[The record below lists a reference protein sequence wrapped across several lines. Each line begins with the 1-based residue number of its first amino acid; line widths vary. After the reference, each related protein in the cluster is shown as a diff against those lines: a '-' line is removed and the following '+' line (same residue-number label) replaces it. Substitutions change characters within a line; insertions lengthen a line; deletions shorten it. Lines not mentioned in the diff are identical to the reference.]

1 SPSGVQVLEFNAR
14 FGDPEAQV
22 VLPRLEDDLIPLLE
36 ATARG
41 ALGGARPAW
50 SSRSSVGVVLASR
63 GYPGTYQTGFPIDGL
78 GTIERDGPLVGI
90 VMGSESDRPTMQRCC
105 EVLDGYGISYEVVV
119 RSAHRDPE
127 GCRQWATQAEG
138 RGLKVLIAAAGGA
151 AHLPGVV
158 AAWSLL
164 PVIGVPMSAGALG
177 GLDALLSMAQMPAGI
192 PVATVAIGEAGAD
205 RKSVV

>member
-1 SPSGVQVLEFNAR
+1 MSQAPV
-14 FGDPEAQV
+14 
-22 VLPRLEDDLIPLLE
+22 
-36 ATARG
+36 
-41 ALGGARPAW
+41 
-50 SSRSSVGVVLASR
+50 
-63 GYPGTYQTGFPIDGL
+63 
-78 GTIERDGPLVGI
+78 VGI

-105 EVLDGYGISYEVVV
+105 EVLDAYGVAYEVVV

-127 GCRQWATQAEG
+127 GCREWATQAEG

-158 AAWSLL
+158 AAWSIL

-192 PVATVAIGEAGAD
+192 PVATVAIGDAGARNAAHLAMAILALND
-205 RKSVV
+205 PAARDKVIKRREANRAPKPA